1 MVTVRIPAAMRPLTG
16 GESSVSVDGSSVR
29 GVLDALVAAH
39 PGVAERLYEPNG
51 KLRRFVNVYVEE
63 EDIRYADGIDTKVSD
78 GQTVSLLPAV
88 AGG

>member
-16 GESSVSVDGSSVR
+16 GEVTVSVEGASVSE
-29 GVLDALVAAH
+29 VLDALVAAH
-39 PGVAERLYEPNG
+39 PGVAERLYDADG
-51 KLRRFVNVYVEE
+51 KLRRFVNIYVGE
-63 EDIRYADGIDTKVSD
+63 EDIRYADGVETKVAE